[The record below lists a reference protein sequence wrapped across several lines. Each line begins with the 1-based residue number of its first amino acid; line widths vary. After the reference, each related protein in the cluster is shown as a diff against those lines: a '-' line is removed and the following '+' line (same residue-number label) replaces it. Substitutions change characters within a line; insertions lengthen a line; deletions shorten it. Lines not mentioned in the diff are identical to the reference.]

1 MSWDSYV
8 AMITNTLDPET
19 NQYTTTGVG
28 TYGAIYGKDGSKWG
42 ATEGF
47 ELYAYEYEI
56 DAGDGT
62 IEKENIN
69 EVDIVKGI
77 FEGKTKGGKA
87 GVRLGNK
94 KYMYISSYEGIHKL
108 SCGGGGALLAQTDKC
123 YLVAIWDSSN
133 QDSAGK
139 PQNPGDVEKNLI
151 YLKEYLKSSGY

>member
-62 IEKENIN
+62 TEKENIN
-69 EVDIVKGI
+69 EVEIVKGI
-77 FEGKTKGGKA
+77 FDGKTKGGKA

-94 KYMYISSYEGIHKL
+94 KYMYISNYDGIHKL
-108 SCGGGGALLAQTDKC
+108 SCGGGGALLGQTDKC
-123 YLVAIWDSSN
+123 YIVAIWDSSN
-133 QDSAGK
+133 QDSNGK
-139 PQNPGDVEKNLI
+139 PQNPGDVEKNLV
-151 YLKEYLKSSGY
+151 YLREYLKNSGY

>member
-28 TYGAIYGKDGSKWG
+28 TYGAIYGTDGSKWG

-62 IEKENIN
+62 VEKENIN

-108 SCGGGGALLAQTDKC
+108 SCGGGGALLAKTDKC

-133 QDSAGK
+133 QDSNGK